1 MSMERKTKMVREYIN
16 QQAFAADEQ
25 TLGLEGWSVEST
37 VNPHA
42 KQNLLTRIRSLFTR
56 KATRLVVT
64 YHRPASF

>member
-25 TLGLEGWSVEST
+25 TLWSVEST